1 MKRRQFALGA
11 VAAAWSSSARA
22 QPASLPHIAYLSG
35 RSLGTDALLLA
46 AFRDGLKSAGF
57 IDSQNIVIDVLW
69 ADGNFARV
77 PALLQE
83 LMARKPQLVV
93 AVGGNPVAAAAKQ
106 ASTVPVLF
114 AVGSD
119 AAELGL
125 VKTLDKPE
133 GNLTGVV
140 LGTEEL
146 DLKRL
151 DLLRELVP
159 QARKVALLTN
169 ASNPSAVR
177 EQQAMEAIAGKLGLT
192 LEIFDG
198 GRSAE
203 IERAF
208 EALTPGRVDALA
220 MVDDPFLI
228 SRRDRIVG
236 LASQRRLPAIYPSRL
251 FPDTGGLASY
261 GTRWTDMYAI
271 LGTYAGR
278 ILKGAKPAELPVQRP
293 SRYELVVNQRTAR
306 ALGLTL
312 PPTIL
317 ASAEVLD

>member
-1 MKRRQFALGA
+1 MNRRQFALGA

-46 AFRDGLKSAGF
+46 AFRDGLKSAGY

-159 QARKVALLTN
+159 QARKVALLSN
-169 ASNPSAVR
+169 ANNPSAVR

>member
-11 VAAAWSSSARA
+11 VAAAWSSSAGA

-46 AFRDGLKSAGF
+46 AFRDGLKNAGF
-57 IDSQNIVIDVLW
+57 IDSQNVVIDVLW

-93 AVGGNPVAAAAKQ
+93 AVGGNPVAAVAKQ

-133 GNLTGVV
+133 GNLTGVI

-159 QARKVALLTN
+159 QARKVALLSN
-169 ASNPSAVR
+169 ANNPSAVR
-177 EQQAMEAIAGKLGLT
+177 EQQAMETIAGKLGLT